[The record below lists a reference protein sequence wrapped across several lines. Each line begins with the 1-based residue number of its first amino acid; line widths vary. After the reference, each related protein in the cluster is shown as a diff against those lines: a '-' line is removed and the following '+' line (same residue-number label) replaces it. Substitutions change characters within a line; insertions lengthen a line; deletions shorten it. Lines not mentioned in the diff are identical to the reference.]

1 MVWDRCALRLS
12 AIDRIGPTV
21 AIRRCSR
28 QPFRDGRLR
37 QYCRD
42 RCDCSAN
49 RPGGAETANLT
60 VKPYAGTAAL
70 FLPGTAGTRLRTA
83 SSIEPRPAMK
93 RLIDD

>member
-1 MVWDRCALRLS
+1 MPVMLLTVVS
-12 AIDRIGPTV
+12 ATV
-21 AIRRCSR
+21 EVGLPVHRRSSR
-28 QPFRDGRLR
+28 RPFRDGRLR

-42 RCDCSAN
+42 RCDCSAA
-49 RPGGAETANLT
+49 RSVGADTANLT
-60 VKPYAGTAAL
+60 VKPYAGIATL